1 MEPLPLIGDSSHDP
15 PYEHLLFNEEIQ
27 RLIFLSSTPAW
38 NDSCSTAIL
47 DVGSVELVH
56 WPQLSESSKPYLNS
70 VDDGVV
76 LFASMSSANTGY
88 GTKCVAYASGENG
101 SSPDTS
107 SVCPSKAKK
116 EAVPY
121 SASEWSSWTHP
132 AVSDTAPEGKV
143 PSSTKR
149 NEREQQDKPSVNEK
163 RKKKKKNER
172 SQDAESLPYV
182 HVRAR
187 PGQATDSHCLAERAR
202 REKINARMK
211 LLRELV
217 PGCNEITGTALVL
230 DEIINHV
237 HSLQSQVELLSMK
250 LAAVNPHIDFNLDSI
265 FAPENVSLLDSNFP
279 LSMTWLKIQI
289 NGIREIYQQGG
300 YFPTYQHS
308 TWVKEEG
315 SSFAMGDAS
324 YLTSTGSANAV
335 PLDALQGKMEM

>member
-1 MEPLPLIGDSSHDP
+1 MEPLSLIGDSSHDP

-27 RLIFLSSTPAW
+27 RLIFLPPTPAW

-132 AVSDTAPEGKV
+132 TVSDTAPEGKV

-163 RKKKKKNER
+163 RKKKKKKNER

-187 PGQATDSHCLAERAR
+187 RGQATDSHCLAERAR

-265 FAPENVSLLDSNFP
+265 FAPE
-279 LSMTWLKIQI
+279 I

-324 YLTSTGSANAV
+324 YLTSTGSANAL